1 MDSGIATVI
10 GAISGGVL
18 VFTSQWVANKND
30 TTINLREQKFAVYD
44 EYLRD
49 IQDFAK
55 TANRFVELK
64 KKSDKVEALK
74 EKVENMNRR
83 SDAYWVELS
92 QTSPEQFEK
101 SMKTMDGLDQSKDK
115 KIRPSEVVRKMIA
128 RQTGVKHPLIE
139 EAKEAVEQQIK
150 DIIKLEKD
158 QAELL
163 SDWQSLSN
171 EMNVSGDSLIRSS
184 SRMELLAP
192 KYVIDLRSPI
202 SDSIRLLMKSAGTNA
217 TSSDVSK
224 NIEAFISGARVDI
237 YSPLRPTMLSRFKRK
252 KIERA
257 KSD

>member
-18 VFTSQWVANKND
+18 VFTSQWIANKND
-30 TTINLREQKFAVYD
+30 TTINLREQKFTVYD
-44 EYLRD
+44 EYLRG

-55 TANRFVELK
+55 TANRYVELN
-64 KKSDKVEALK
+64 KKSEEVKALK

-101 SMKTMDGLDQSKDK
+101 SMKTMDDLDQSKDK
-115 KIRPSEVVRKMIA
+115 EVRPSELVRKMIA
-128 RQTGVKHPLIE
+128 KHTGLKHPLIE

-150 DIIKLEKD
+150 DILKLEKD
-158 QAELL
+158 KEQLL
-163 SDWQSLSN
+163 SDWQSLSDQ
-171 EMNVSGDSLIRSS
+171 MNISGDLLIRSG
-184 SRMELLAP
+184 SRMQLLAP
-192 KYVIDLRSPI
+192 KYVTNFTSPI
-202 SDSIRLLMKSAGTNA
+202 NDTISLLMESTGTKS

-224 NIEAFISGARVDI
+224 KIDEFIAAARADI
-237 YSPLRPTMLSRFKRK
+237 YSPLRPTILSRFKRK
-252 KIERA
+252 QIERA